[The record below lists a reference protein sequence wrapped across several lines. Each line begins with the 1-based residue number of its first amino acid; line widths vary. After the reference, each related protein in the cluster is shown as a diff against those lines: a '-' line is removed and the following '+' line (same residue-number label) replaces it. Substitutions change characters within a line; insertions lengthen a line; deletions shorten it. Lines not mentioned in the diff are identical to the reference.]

1 MAEIL
6 FQNAFKIAAL
16 TLNYVS
22 PSVLADVVL
31 HPFDFATVLLQIG
44 YNPEGIKDETATFV
58 SVFIQY
64 ALL

>member
-1 MAEIL
+1 MAL
-6 FQNAFKIAAL
+6 LVLHNAFKFAAL

-22 PSVLADVVL
+22 PSILADVVL

-44 YNPEGIKDETATFV
+44 FDPDGIKDETSTFV